1 MPCFNFQ
8 IPQDFAQ
15 SLRLDKYVSE
25 NLENMNRS
33 KLKTGISELQI
44 NGKPAKL
51 SSKVKSGDKVS
62 FNWQD
67 NIPENIEGEEIPLNI
82 IFEDAN
88 VTVVNKKQGM
98 VTHPA
103 AGNWTGTLV
112 NALLFHWNKK
122 SVCTENSFRT
132 GIVHR
137 LDKDTSGIIITA
149 KNRATEEFLQEQ
161 FQKRK
166 VQKEYIAI
174 VCGKPH
180 HRGGI
185 IATQIIRDPGNRKR
199 FKAVSQTSEGKFA
212 KTIYHCIACYGNYS
226 LMRFRLKT
234 GRTHQIRVHAK
245 FLGCPLLGDPIYN
258 GKKDKLFPNATLMLH
273 SRLLKIRIPEKTRP
287 ATFKAQVPERFKNV
301 LEILHKTF
309 PKEII
314 TK

>member
-33 KLKTGISELQI
+33 KLKTGISDLQI

-51 SSKVKSGDKVS
+51 SSKVKAGDKVT

-82 IFEDAN
+82 IFEDEN
-88 VTVVNKKQGM
+88 VTVVNKRQGM

-174 VCGKPH
+174 VCGRPPH
-180 HRGGI
+180 KGGI

-199 FKAVSQTSEGKFA
+199 FKAVTQTSEGKFA

-245 FLGCPLLGDPIYN
+245 FLGCPLVGDPIYN
-258 GKKDKLFPNATLMLH
+258 GKKDTLFPNATLMLH
-273 SRLLKIRIPEKTRP
+273 SRLLKIRIPGKNQP
-287 ATFKAQVPERFKNV
+287 VTFKAKVPERFKNI
-301 LEILHKTF
+301 LEILHKNF